1 MERISL
7 INVSKKYSPDDANYA
22 VQDVSLTIND
32 GEFVTVLGPSGCGKS
47 TVLELLAGLTDPT
60 AGDVCINGR
69 CICGPSPDVGVV
81 FQDPALYPWRTV
93 RDNIGLGLEL
103 HGMASEKRNELADKY
118 MQMVHLTGWEDKYP
132 HELSGGMRQRAGL
145 VRTLVNNP
153 SILLMDEPLGAV
165 DYLTRLSIQDE
176 IIALWRQEKKTV
188 VFITHDV
195 GEAVYLGTKVVL
207 MTAHPGQISEVIN
220 VDFPYPRGRNNPA
233 MADLVSDILLK
244 INRGAM
250 NSTAGTTC
258 KEQL

>member
-7 INVSKKYSPDDANYA
+7 INVSKKYSPGDMDYA
-22 VQDVSLTIND
+22 VRDVSLTIKD

-47 TVLELLAGLTDPT
+47 TILDLLAGLTDPT
-60 AGDVCINGR
+60 IGDVCINGR
-69 CICGPSPDVGVV
+69 CIGGPNADVGVV
-81 FQDPALYPWRTV
+81 FQDPALYPWRTI
-93 RDNIGLGLEL
+93 RDNIVLGLEL
-103 HGMASEKRNELADKY
+103 HGIPAEKRRELSDKY

-176 IIALWRQEKKTV
+176 IIALWQQEKKTV
-188 VFITHDV
+188 LFITHDV

-207 MTAHPGQISEVIN
+207 MTAHPGRISEVIN
-220 VDFPYPRGRNNPA
+220 IDFPYPRDRNNPA
-233 MADLVSDILLK
+233 LAALVTDILDK
-244 INRGAM
+244 INQNAANGVID
-250 NSTAGTTC
+250 TC
-258 KEQL
+258 GEQQ